1 MPLYAI
7 NQAGHTYLEGDFIN
21 YSQINTFKMV
31 YDIKNA
37 TITRSVD
44 TRYSCYSRSD
54 YKPLNQ
60 TYAFTPNQ
68 MYSPSASSR
77 EPPHITA
84 VYTVLLIICYTSPS
98 ASSRK
103 PPKTTASVRTGQ
115 QHRGGRET
123 Y

>member
-7 NQAGHTYLEGDFIN
+7 SQAGHTYLEGDFIN

-54 YKPLNQ
+54 YKPLNSHPH
-60 TYAFTPNQ
+60 YLQ
-68 MYSPSASSR
+68 MVVDYVEAILAIKPMHSHLIKYIHLLPLPR
-77 EPPHITA
+77 K
-84 VYTVLLIICYTSPS
+84 LLI
-98 ASSRK
+98 
-103 PPKTTASVRTGQ
+103 
-115 QHRGGRET
+115 
-123 Y
+123 